1 MSSMRESVVAQ
12 VVSLRICAESHPIRS
27 EMFADYV
34 TVSTG
39 AKHAGNFG
47 PAYRSD
53 TLTEIGSHN
62 DENLNPARQ
71 TGTKNVKCSGFMDRS
86 TRRGC
91 SRTASISRSTGSN
104 IPNSAKSLGVHQ
116 LARVDVEPRRD
127 QPTDGGR
134 WSLPD
139 LDLHVGRLQDTLD
152 ALVDSLGNAGSATPS
167 RANDSTTLGMG
178 PVGDSTLMRRVK
190 GKQDEKSSDVVCYPR
205 G

>member
-12 VVSLRICAESHPIRS
+12 VVSLGTWAKSHPIRS

-34 TVSTG
+34 VVPARS
-39 AKHAGNFG
+39 KHAGGFG

-53 TLTEIGSHN
+53 TLTEIGSRD
-62 DENLNPARQ
+62 DENPNRARQ
-71 TGTKNVKCSGFMDRS
+71 TGTKDVKCSGFMDRS

-104 IPNSAKSLGVHQ
+104 VPNSTKSVGVHQ
-116 LARVDVEPRRD
+116 LARIDLEPRRD
-127 QPTDGGR
+127 QPPIWGR

-139 LDLHVGRLQDTLD
+139 LERHVGRLQDTLD
-152 ALVDSLGNAGSATPS
+152 ALVDTLGNAGSTVTS
-167 RANDSTTLGMG
+167 GTNDPTTLGMG
-178 PVGDSTLMRRVK
+178 PVGDRTLMRRMK
-190 GKQDEKSSDVVCYPR
+190 GKRDEKSSYMACKPR

>member
-1 MSSMRESVVAQ
+1 
-12 VVSLRICAESHPIRS
+12 
-27 EMFADYV
+27 MFADYV
-34 TVSTG
+34 TVPVGFEYAGSFSTT
-39 AKHAGNFG
+39 
-47 PAYRSD
+47 YRSD

-127 QPTDGGR
+127 QPTDRGL

-139 LDLHVGRLQDTLD
+139 LDLHVGRVQDTLD
-152 ALVDSLGNAGSATPS
+152 ALVDPLGNAGSTVAS
-167 RANDSTTLGMG
+167 RTNDSTTLGMG
-178 PVGDSTLMRRVK
+178 PVGNRTTVRRVK
-190 GKQDEKSSDVVCYPR
+190 
-205 G
+205 